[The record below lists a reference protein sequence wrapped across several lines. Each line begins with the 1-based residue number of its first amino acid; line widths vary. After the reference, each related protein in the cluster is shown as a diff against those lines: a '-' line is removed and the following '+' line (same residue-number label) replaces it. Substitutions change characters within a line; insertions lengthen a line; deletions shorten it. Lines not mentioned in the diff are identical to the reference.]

1 MEDTVPQ
8 KRIPTIVRYFT
19 KVDQSAG
26 PDGCWPWTGAPDQDG
41 YGIFWDGTYRENG
54 AGHYVRVTRWTFE
67 QFVGPIPDR
76 QQVLHH
82 CDNPPCVN
90 PVHLFTGTVKTNHED
105 REVKGRGRR
114 MHGATHVESKLT
126 DDQVREIRTRYA
138 AGGISQRALS
148 LEFGVSNQLISGI
161 IRRAKWAH
169 I

>member
-1 MEDTVPQ
+1 MPQ

-26 PDGCWPWTGAPDQDG
+26 PNGCWPWTGACDQDG

-54 AGHYVRVTRWTFE
+54 SGHYVRVTRWTYE
-67 QFVGPIPDR
+67 QFVGPIPAR

-90 PVHLFTGTVKTNHED
+90 PVCLFTGTVKTNHED
-105 REVKGRGRR
+105 REAKGRGRR
-114 MHGATHVESKLT
+114 MHGATHVGSKLA

-138 AGGISQRALS
+138 AGGIPQQALAD
-148 LEFGVSNQLISGI
+148 EFGVSNQLISLI
-161 IRRAKWAH
+161 IRRLKWAH
-169 I
+169 VE